1 LAPPHAGHGQG
12 LSSRPARRRHIVIMS
27 NGSFGGLPGTLR
39 ANLAAGTPAG

>member
-1 LAPPHAGHGQG
+1 
-12 LSSRPARRRHIVIMS
+12 VIMS